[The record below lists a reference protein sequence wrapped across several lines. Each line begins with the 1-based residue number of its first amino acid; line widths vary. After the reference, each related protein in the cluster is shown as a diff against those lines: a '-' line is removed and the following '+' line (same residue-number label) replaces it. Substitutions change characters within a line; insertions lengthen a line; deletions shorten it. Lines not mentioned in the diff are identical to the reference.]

1 MVISFPNL
9 LAAAGLLS
17 TAAAQ
22 VLDLS
27 TAQWTLSNS
36 AYEISIPGS
45 VPSVAH
51 LDLFREK
58 VIGDPYFGLNDFNLR
73 WVAET
78 NWTYSTE
85 LANLYV
91 FLSLW
96 LIKSLVCF

>member
-1 MVISFPNL
+1 MNFVLSTPIMAVSFSQL
-9 LAAAGLLS
+9 LAATGLLS
-17 TAAAQ
+17 LAAAQ

-27 TAQWTLSNS
+27 TAQWTLSNP
-36 AYEISIPGS
+36 AYGISIPGS

-85 LANLYV
+85 LADL
-91 FLSLW
+91 
-96 LIKSLVCF
+96 